1 MKLDP
6 DARRW
11 LRDLLGDGVA
21 FDEPMARHTSFRVG
35 GPAPALARP
44 EDQAAVERLAA
55 ELRDRDIPFMV
66 VGDGTNLLVR
76 DGGLRKVVIVLTN
89 ALNTIRYSHENA
101 DRPCVEAM
109 AGVRLA
115 ALCRWALE
123 NGISGMEMA
132 LGIPGTVGG
141 AVRMNAGTGLG
152 AVGDVIRSVAFL
164 SPDGRVAERGRD
176 ELDFRYRGLRGRE
189 GHVVLGAVFRLRRNG
204 ASPGELKERAR
215 EILAERR
222 RGQPDPGDG
231 RSAGCFFKNP
241 PDGPPAGALI
251 DRAGLKG
258 AQVGGA
264 MVSPRHANFIVNTG
278 GAAAADILALKD
290 RIQETVRERFGI
302 RLAPEVE
309 IVGEQRHP
317 V

>member
-1 MKLDP
+1 MRLDA

-35 GPAPALARP
+35 GPALALARP
-44 EDQAAVERLAA
+44 EDQAILERLAA
-55 ELRDRDIPFMV
+55 GLRERRIPFMA

-76 DGGLRKVVIVLTN
+76 DNGLRKVVIVLTN
-89 ALNTIRYSHENA
+89 ALNTIRYSHENS
-101 DRPCVEAM
+101 DPPYIEAM

-115 ALCRWALE
+115 ALCRSAME

-152 AVGDVIRSVAFL
+152 AMGDVIRSVAFL
-164 SPDGRVAERGRD
+164 SPDGRVTETGRE
-176 ELDFRYRGLRGRE
+176 ELDFRYRGLHGRE

-204 ASPGELKERAR
+204 ASPVELKERAR

-222 RGQPDPGDG
+222 KRQPDHGG
-231 RSAGCFFKNP
+231 GWSAGCFFKNP

-258 AQVGGA
+258 VRVGGA

-278 GAAAADILALKD
+278 DAAAADILALKD
-290 RIQETVRERFGI
+290 RIQETVRERFGV
-302 RLAPEVE
+302 RLSPEVE
-309 IVGEQRHP
+309 IVGEERHP